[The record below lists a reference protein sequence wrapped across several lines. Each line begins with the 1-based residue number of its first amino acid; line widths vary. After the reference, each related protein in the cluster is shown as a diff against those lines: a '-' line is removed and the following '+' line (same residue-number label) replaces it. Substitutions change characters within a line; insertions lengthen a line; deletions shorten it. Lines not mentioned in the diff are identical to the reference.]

1 MIELF
6 YVIVGV
12 VIGAVITYFL
22 DRRLLKKI
30 QEKEEKDN
38 IDTILSS
45 MDLEVNT
52 NLKIARDNQRN
63 ANQGRSPRQKHNFSN
78 FSFTAYDKFST
89 SINIKLKDKLG
100 DKAIEHLTDGYNQ
113 CRKFNSDFN
122 LYKNGIKPTSRLTAP
137 YFNNIIINFE
147 EYLKLRKC
155 E

>member
-22 DRRLLKKI
+22 DRRLLKKT

-63 ANQGRSPRQKHNFSN
+63 TNQGRTPRQKHNFSN
-78 FSFTAYDKFST
+78 FSFTAYDKFSI
-89 SINIKLKDKLG
+89 SINTKVKNQLG
-100 DKAIEHLTDGYNQ
+100 YKAINHLTDGYNECQ
-113 CRKFNSDFN
+113 KFNSDFN
-122 LYKNGIKPTSRLTAP
+122 LYTNGIKPTSRLTAP
-137 YFNNIIINFE
+137 YFNKIIINFE